1 MKAVKPVLAA
11 LSLLCMTTVLSGCA
25 TIQARVERGGTFTTA
40 GIAYVDAIPAVL
52 DESFALTVAANSHQ
66 LLLSRGDLTEEERA
80 EELGKSNALLHE
92 RQQLLQNLRRHSLL
106 LRSYF
111 LALQALT
118 ADDKASGINSA
129 TEGVVTRLAELRP
142 GIEDKTIGDAK
153 ITDLIGPGIKLVV
166 GAYQNAALKQ
176 ELAAR
181 GEAIEREL
189 ALQQEAINAL
199 IDDMTD
205 NAQLIIQIEE
215 LNPIFIEYVSAKRVS
230 KTWNDK
236 RLSAFKRTVSME
248 SHDDIRNAAASMHS
262 TWIALVEKRDTE
274 ATINLLIEDVER
286 FSAVARLFKSND

>member
-11 LSLLCMTTVLSGCA
+11 ASLLCMTTVLSGCA
-25 TIQARVERGGTFTTA
+25 TSQARVESGGTFTTA

-52 DESFALTVAANSHQ
+52 DESFALTVTANSHQ
-66 LLLSRGDLTEEERA
+66 LLLSREDLTEDKRA
-80 EELGKSNALLHE
+80 EELGKSNALLNE
-92 RQQLLQNLRRHSLL
+92 RQQLLKNLRRHSLL

-118 ADDKASGINSA
+118 ADDNASGINSV
-129 TEGVVTRLAELRP
+129 TEGVVTRLAALRP
-142 GIEDKTIGDAK
+142 GIEDKTIGNAK
-153 ITDLIGPGIKLVV
+153 ITDLIGPGINLIV

-189 ALQQEAINAL
+189 ALQKEAINAL

-215 LNPIFIEYVSAKRVS
+215 FNPIFIEYVSAKSIS

-236 RLSAFKRTVSME
+236 RLSAFKRTVSLE

-286 FSAVARLFKSND
+286 FSAVARLFKSDD